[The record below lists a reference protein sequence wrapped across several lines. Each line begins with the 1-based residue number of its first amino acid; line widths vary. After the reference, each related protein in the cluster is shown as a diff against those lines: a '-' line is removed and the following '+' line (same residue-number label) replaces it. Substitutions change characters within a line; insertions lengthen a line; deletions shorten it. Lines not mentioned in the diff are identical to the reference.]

1 MEKKNLPLE
10 NVSISFDPETA
21 SIQIVSNDPRLPENS
36 EVSIQLS
43 KQTESFMGLFHILE
57 QAGLAHADYISIP
70 SESTCIT
77 NPEDFSVPGKNPE
90 YSLYVGEGVGSVG
103 KVEINLRKH
112 LLISGVTGSGKTSI
126 LRNILAHGL
135 TQPNVHDWIIDF
147 TRVELQGYPLRSN
160 DMFATTV
167 DHAQSLIE
175 AAVSEMNNRYSLLNH
190 HAVHDYLDLPKDA
203 KLPALRIIINDYD
216 LLTRKESQ
224 KVADLFNSQLEILAR
239 QGRAVGISLVI
250 GTHTGY
256 GMSFELLSNLTSR
269 IFLAG
274 TGSRSHPGV
283 IELLGGAPKYSKA
296 MTRVRGRGILSESGK
311 QTVFQAYT
319 GLFWDLEY
327 TRNPE
332 DKMPASWKSN
342 PSFASSY
349 KSKKVTDLSE
359 LTVPGVDPR
368 TKLFIG
374 DNLHEDVDSG
384 VQLDVSS
391 HVSICGTAS
400 SGKTTLLNNVIA
412 HALNHHNIY
421 AWVIDPTGVELESKQ
436 LIDTSKVGFKER
448 SVQENNLSALN
459 LDEAQKILD
468 ATVYEIGERSELL
481 EKHNVD
487 SYLDLSE
494 DASIPAIY
502 VVINDYNRLASD
514 FTYEDQDLLVGRTE
528 EIVESGAAV
537 GVYLIVASHGESFF
551 SESLKNG
558 IGSKI
563 TVGARSLPEKFASD
577 SRLFESRGVAVLSE
591 ANGEETLF
599 QGYHIPWSTRNDL

>member
-21 SIQIVSNDPRLPENS
+21 SIQIVSNDPRLPKNS

-90 YSLYVGEGVGSVG
+90 YYLYVGEGVGSVG

-167 DHAQSLIE
+167 PHAQSLIE

-190 HAVHDYLDLPKDA
+190 HAVHDYLDLPKAA

-332 DKMPASWKSN
+332 DKIPVSGKSSTS
-342 PSFASSY
+342 PY

-359 LTVPGVDPR
+359 LTVPGVDQR
-368 TKLFIG
+368 TRLFIG
-374 DNLHEDVDSG
+374 NRLHEDGGTG

-421 AWVIDPTGVELESKQ
+421 AWVIDPTGIELESKQ
-436 LIDTSKVGFKER
+436 LIDTRSVGFRELLVRER
-448 SVQENNLSALN
+448 DLSAPN
-459 LDEAQKILD
+459 MHEAQKILD
-468 ATVYEIGERSELL
+468 EAVYEIEERSTLL
-481 EKHNVD
+481 EEHNVS

-494 DASIPAIY
+494 DVSIPAIY
-502 VVINDYNRLASD
+502 VVINDYDKLASD
-514 FTYEDQDLLVGRTE
+514 FNYEHRDLLVGRIE

-563 TVGARSLPEKFASD
+563 IVGARSLPEKFASD
-577 SRLFESRGVAVLSE
+577 SRLLGSRGVAVLSE
-591 ANGEETLF
+591 GNGKETLF
-599 QGYHIPWSTRNDL
+599 QGYHIPWSTRSDL